1 MLKPQPP
8 EMKGLALFVRQYP
21 DFLSWMKAE
30 YQRELE
36 KLPYAQTNAAVAQ
49 GRCQVWSELV
59 DLFDKSPEIAAKH

>member
-21 DFLSWMKAE
+21 DFLSWMEAE

-36 KLPYAQTNAAVAQ
+36 KLPFQTAQAAVAQ

-59 DLFDKSPEIAAKH
+59 KLFRESPAIAAKH